1 MLNRTWKQNQLS
13 VLVILM
19 FAAAVYPLAFAST
32 EIKWEKSIEKGMME
46 AQETGKPIMMDFYTD
61 W

>member
-1 MLNRTWKQNQLS
+1 MLNCVWKQKQDT

-19 FAAAVYPLAFAST
+19 LTAVAYPLGFAST

-46 AQETGKPIMMDFYTD
+46 AQKTGKPIIMDFYTD

>member
-1 MLNRTWKQNQLS
+1 MLNCVWKKKQHTA
-13 VLVILM
+13 LVILM
-19 FAAAVYPLAFAST
+19 LTAAAYPLAFAST

-46 AQETGKPIMMDFYTD
+46 AKKTGKLIMMDFYTD

>member
-1 MLNRTWKQNQLS
+1 MLNFVWKQKQCT

-19 FAAAVYPLAFAST
+19 LTAAAYSLGFAST

-46 AQETGKPIMMDFYTD
+46 AKKTGKPIMMDFYTD

>member
-1 MLNRTWKQNQLS
+1 MLNCVWGPRRRVALA
-13 VLVILM
+13 ILTLTTGI
-19 FAAAVYPLAFAST
+19 YLLAFATT

-46 AQETGKPIMMDFYTD
+46 AQKTGKPIMMDFYTD

>member
-1 MLNRTWKQNQLS
+1 MLNCVWKKKQGT

-19 FAAAVYPLAFAST
+19 LTVVAYPLGFASA

-46 AQETGKPIMMDFYTD
+46 AKKTGKPIMMDFYTD

>member
-1 MLNRTWKQNQLS
+1 MLNCVWKRKQHTA
-13 VLVILM
+13 LVILM
-19 FAAAVYPLAFAST
+19 LTAVVYPLGFAST

-46 AQETGKPIMMDFYTD
+46 AQKTGKPIMMDFYTD

>member
-1 MLNRTWKQNQLS
+1 MLNCVWKQKQHT
-13 VLVILM
+13 VWIILM
-19 FAAAVYPLAFAST
+19 LTAVAYPLGFAST

-46 AQETGKPIMMDFYTD
+46 AKKTGKPIMMDFYTD